1 MNDQVMNETQSSRR
15 IGRSI
20 GALFAGLLVA
30 IVPVIATDAALK
42 ATGVFP
48 SSNQPMSDTLLLLA
62 TAYRA
67 VYGVAG
73 SYVTAWLAPNRPMQH
88 VLALGG
94 RGHTPGHCGSSGDM
108 GPRRCGRARMVS
120 HCTHF
125 AGDAAILAGRS
136 SAPQMAGVNL
146 ISNVEKRY
154 AQNHPVP
161 VV

>member
-94 RGHTPGHCGSSGDM
+94 VGTLLGIVGVVVTW
-108 GPRRCGRARMVS
+108 GRADVVGHEWYPIALTS
-120 HCTHF
+120 
-125 AGDAAILAGRS
+125 LAM
-136 SAPQMAGVNL
+136 PQSWLGGVL
-146 ISNVEKRY
+146 HRKWQGST
-154 AQNHPVP
+154 
-161 VV
+161 